1 MNPVPIDPWGFELP
15 EYLLRR
21 EAWDRFRGA

>member
-1 MNPVPIDPWGFELP
+1 MIPVPVDPGFELP